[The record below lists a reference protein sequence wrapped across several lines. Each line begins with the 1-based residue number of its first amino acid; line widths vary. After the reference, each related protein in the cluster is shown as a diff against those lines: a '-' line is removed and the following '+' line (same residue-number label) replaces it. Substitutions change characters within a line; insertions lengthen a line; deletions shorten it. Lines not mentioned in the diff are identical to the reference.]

1 MERAERNGSA
11 LRRFLLAAERF
22 SEAAMRLGS
31 RRVKT
36 PLSSVSSSLRSVTLC
51 DQRRPALLARLCL
64 GAALLF
70 ACDMLLFSDFVIAE
84 RGCRILTAEA
94 KEAFPYVQA

>member
-11 LRRFLLAAERF
+11 LRRLLLTAERF
-22 SEAAMRLGS
+22 SDAAIRLGS

-36 PLSSVSSSLRSVTLC
+36 PLSSVSTSLRSVTLC
-51 DQRRPALLARLCL
+51 DQRRPALLACLRL
-64 GAALLF
+64 GAALRF
-70 ACDMLLFSDFVIAE
+70 ACDMLLSDFVIAE

-94 KEAFPYVQA
+94 KEAFPYAQT